1 MQGTIFSKWERYGI
15 RKVELRIS
23 ISFCFLLIS
32 NWNLKKEFILW
43 NKVSTITIPF
53 YFDSYQVQNRCSYLW
68 GRFPMITFCVE
79 HRSHSLHLKLLAG
92 RWDHGEVYL
101 ALVNVLYTLVFFM
114 SLLIHVFLW
123 NIYTHNICIIIL
135 VYC

>member
-1 MQGTIFSKWERYGI
+1 MQGTIFSKWERYWI

-79 HRSHSLHLKLLAG
+79 HRSHSLHLMGPWRSLFGIGKCS
-92 RWDHGEVYL
+92 
-101 ALVNVLYTLVFFM
+101 LYTSFLYVFTYSRIFM
-114 SLLIHVFLW
+114 KY
-123 NIYTHNICIIIL
+123 IYTHNICILIIL